1 MKRAV
6 REERGQALALAL
18 IALAAGSILVA
29 PFLSGVSTKL
39 LASRKYRASIVEQYA
54 GDAGIE
60 DALWNITYGDFGSTV
75 LTSPGDSTSY
85 SLAQPVNGATPS
97 VTVTR
102 DKATLA
108 SDDFEG
114 AGWSGGSGWLGGW
127 SASGEASVLKAGNP
141 HGGSYHLR
149 LRSGNGYVK
158 RAVDL
163 SGQSGLRLRFW
174 AKIESFE
181 PGDQAE
187 LLVSPDGAA
196 WSTAKSWTSV
206 DSDNTYRF
214 VDVDLSPYAV
224 STQFWIAF
232 DAKMSAN
239 DDHLFI
245 DDLLLVKIFPG
256 ADLDLPGDDL
266 ESGDFSVGSG
276 WLYDWAPTGDVT
288 VVKQGAPHGGA
299 YHLRMRTGNSY
310 VERAADLSGQSGLHL
325 QLWAK
330 VNSLEGADYVE
341 ALVSPDHTNWTVVR
355 TWTSADSDNTYHFVD
370 IDLSPYAMTSEFWIG
385 FSSGMNSGND
395 RFYVDDLKIV
405 GAIAYEIVASAGGGT
420 TRANVTVKSG
430 NVAILFWQRN

>member
-6 REERGQALALAL
+6 REETGQALALAL
-18 IALAAGSILVA
+18 IALAAGFLLVT
-29 PFLSGVSTKL
+29 PFLNSVSTKL
-39 LASRKYRASIVEQYA
+39 LASRKYRASIVQQYA

-60 DALWNITYGDFGSTV
+60 DGLWNVTYGDFGSTV
-75 LTSPGDSTSY
+75 LTAPGDSTSY
-85 SLAQPVNGATPS
+85 SLGQPINGATPS

-108 SDDFEG
+108 SDDFES

-149 LRSGNGYVK
+149 LRSSTGYVK
-158 RAVDL
+158 RSVDL

-174 AKIESFE
+174 VKVESFE

-196 WSTAKSWTSV
+196 WSTAKSWTSA
-206 DSDNTYRF
+206 DSDNIYRF

-224 STQFWIAF
+224 SSQFWIAF
-232 DAKMSAN
+232 DAEMSAN

-256 ADLDLPGDDL
+256 AVLDLPGDDL
-266 ESGDFSVGSG
+266 ESGDFSGGSG
-276 WLYDWAPTGDVT
+276 WLSDWAPTGDVT
-288 VVKQGAPHGGA
+288 VVKQGAPHGGV

-310 VERAADLSGQSGLHL
+310 VERAGDLSGQTDPA
-325 QLWAK
+325 Q
-330 VNSLEGADYVE
+330 
-341 ALVSPDHTNWTVVR
+341 
-355 TWTSADSDNTYHFVD
+355 
-370 IDLSPYAMTSEFWIG
+370 
-385 FSSGMNSGND
+385 
-395 RFYVDDLKIV
+395 
-405 GAIAYEIVASAGGGT
+405 
-420 TRANVTVKSG
+420 
-430 NVAILFWQRN
+430 QRSKMAFARYYP